1 MRDLISIIM
10 NCKNG
15 EIYLKKSISSI
26 ISQTYKNWELIF
38 YDNCSKD
45 SSISIARSFKN
56 KKIKI
61 FKARKSLKLY
71 EARNE
76 AVKLANGKYITFLDT
91 DDYWNKKKLLIQIQ
105 FLKKEKLR
113 FCYTNY
119 YCLFKKKKKIYT
131 KRKKK
136 EITTQSLLEDYNI
149 GVITVMIEK
158 KLLLQNKFNNKF
170 DIIGDFDLFIKLSE
184 MLQIGYI
191 HKPLATYRLH
201 ALSLSQKK
209 KSIYI
214 NELNYWIKKNMSK
227 LKKKKLSIDKI
238 KIFLIKLKI
247 KSFFNIN

>member
-1 MRDLISIIM
+1 
-10 NCKNG
+10 
-15 EIYLKKSISSI
+15 
-26 ISQTYKNWELIF
+26 
-38 YDNCSKD
+38 
-45 SSISIARSFKN
+45 
-56 KKIKI
+56 
-61 FKARKSLKLY
+61 
-71 EARNE
+71 
-76 AVKLANGKYITFLDT
+76 
-91 DDYWNKKKLLIQIQ
+91 
-105 FLKKEKLR
+105 
-113 FCYTNY
+113 
-119 YCLFKKKKKIYT
+119 
-131 KRKKK
+131 
-136 EITTQSLLEDYNI
+136 
-149 GVITVMIEK
+149 MIEK

>member
-1 MRDLISIIM
+1 M

-119 YCLFKKKKKIYT
+119 YCLFQKKKNIHQKKKKRNHHSKLVRGLQYWCDNGND
-131 KRKKK
+131 RK
-136 EITTQSLLEDYNI
+136 EITFT
-149 GVITVMIEK
+149 K
-158 KLLLQNKFNNKF
+158 
-170 DIIGDFDLFIKLSE
+170 
-184 MLQIGYI
+184 
-191 HKPLATYRLH
+191 
-201 ALSLSQKK
+201 
-209 KSIYI
+209 
-214 NELNYWIKKNMSK
+214 
-227 LKKKKLSIDKI
+227 
-238 KIFLIKLKI
+238 
-247 KSFFNIN
+247 

>member
-1 MRDLISIIM
+1 M

-119 YCLFKKKKKIYT
+119 YCLFKKKKKYT
-131 KRKKK
+131 PK
-136 EITTQSLLEDYNI
+136 E
-149 GVITVMIEK
+149 K
-158 KLLLQNKFNNKF
+158 
-170 DIIGDFDLFIKLSE
+170 
-184 MLQIGYI
+184 
-191 HKPLATYRLH
+191 
-201 ALSLSQKK
+201 KK
-209 KSIYI
+209 KSPH
-214 NELNYWIKKNMSK
+214 KAC
-227 LKKKKLSIDKI
+227 
-238 KIFLIKLKI
+238 
-247 KSFFNIN
+247 